1 MKKLVYISTLA
12 LLLSC
17 TNEDGITEERG
28 ENTARPADPS
38 CLITSVSDY
47 IEVGEDGVE
56 TPSTRA
62 KMDGTGFEKGDMMRL
77 RIIAPFSS
85 ATEYGEST
93 WSGSYD
99 NWRLFEW
106 HTGAD
111 ADLPA
116 KTGRWYYLGYNYSS
130 SSSSSKSSKSEH
142 SGEFDI
148 NNDYYPSNAPTDL
161 YLPQAT
167 PYVFTATTWTEEV
180 RHIIPKGNA
189 GGTSILSFSNV
200 FKADQRKMANFKSS
214 DVLWA
219 QSYVETGSENVF
231 LNFEHKMASL
241 LITIDAEYNSLL
253 DSNIEFVLTLENM
266 PDIDQQEVVIGN
278 YYYFTKK
285 SVHTGYSYNDWQ
297 RSNCDKTDNGKV
309 LGICYV
315 DQTKSQLQRKAFVA
329 LDQTGVYSAYKVKD
343 RTDLASGYDGD
354 LHQYLLIIPPYT
366 VPDGITPTLCL
377 RNGEKRWKAALPLP
391 TDRRFE
397 SGKRYK
403 VTMKKQT
410 TTES

>member
-1 MKKLVYISTLA
+1 MKKLIYISTLA

-17 TNEDGITEERG
+17 TNEDGITDERC

-38 CLITSVSDY
+38 CLITSVTDY
-47 IEVGEDGVE
+47 IEVGEDGIE

-62 KMDGTGFEKGDMMRL
+62 KMDGTGFEQGDMMRL

-106 HTGAD
+106 HVGAD

-116 KTGRWYYLGYNYSS
+116 KTGRWYYLGYTYNNSS
-130 SSSSSKSSKSEH
+130 SMHSS
-142 SGEFDI
+142 EFDI
-148 NNDYYPSNAPTDL
+148 NNDYYPSNAPGDL

-167 PYVFTATTWTEEV
+167 PYVFTATTWTEEI

-189 GGTSILSFSNV
+189 GGTSVLSFSNV

-241 LITIDAEYNSLL
+241 LIKIDTEFNSLL
-253 DSNIEFVLTLENM
+253 DSNIELVLTLENM

-278 YYYFTKK
+278 GYYTGKG
-285 SVHTGYSYNDWQ
+285 VHNGSYCDQ
-297 RSNCDKTDNGKV
+297 KRSGCDKADNGKV

-315 DQTKSQLQRKAFVA
+315 DQTAGELKRKAFVA
-329 LDQTGVYSAYKVKD
+329 LAQTGVYTAYKVTAQ
-343 RTDLASGYDGD
+343 TDLASGYDGD

-366 VPDGITPTLCL
+366 VPDGTTPTLCF
-377 RNGEKRWKAALPLP
+377 RNGERRWKAALPLP